1 MSNRIELFA
10 ILGSL
15 AIAFAIFELIR
26 KGKLQEK
33 YSLLWFGSALVLLVL
48 SCWKNLLEI
57 IANLLGVYYAPSALF
72 LIAAFFGIL
81 LALHFT
87 LVISELSEKNKTLA
101 QEVGLLSLKIDLL
114 EKKKQTEET
123 N

>member
-1 MSNRIELFA
+1 M
-10 ILGSL
+10 
-15 AIAFAIFELIR
+15 
-26 KGKLQEK
+26 
-33 YSLLWFGSALVLLVL
+33 L